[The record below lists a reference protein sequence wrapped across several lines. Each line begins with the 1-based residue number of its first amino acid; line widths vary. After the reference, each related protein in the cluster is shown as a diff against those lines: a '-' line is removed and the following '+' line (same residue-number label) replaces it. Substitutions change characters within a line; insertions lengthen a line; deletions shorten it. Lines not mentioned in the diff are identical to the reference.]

1 MRLSPRRIDAPT
13 AAVVA
18 AVGATAAAAVAGLL
32 LWGDGMPG
40 HSDSASA
47 ADTATS
53 WPATLL
59 FCGGWLLIT
68 VAMML
73 PTSLP
78 LLVAVRR
85 VAGAGRDG
93 RFVLPLV
100 VVGYLAVWAVAG
112 IAARAFSLGVA
123 PLLDATR
130 AGTAGH
136 AGMPGMNPAMP
147 GMGATA
153 PGLDGSRLAAAAI
166 LVVAGAY
173 QLSPLA
179 LRCLRACRSPF
190 GFLARGWTGRADVR
204 RQAVRIG
211 VAYGRSCLGCC
222 AGLMAVLLVVGMA
235 NPGWMLALGA
245 VMAVQKNAAWGAR
258 LALASGCL
266 LIAAGVVLGL
276 SSGTLTGG

>member
-1 MRLSPRRIDAPT
+1 
-13 AAVVA
+13 
-18 AVGATAAAAVAGLL
+18 
-32 LWGDGMPG
+32 
-40 HSDSASA
+40 
-47 ADTATS
+47 
-53 WPATLL
+53 
-59 FCGGWLLIT
+59 
-68 VAMML
+68 
-73 PTSLP
+73 
-78 LLVAVRR
+78 
-85 VAGAGRDG
+85 
-93 RFVLPLV
+93 
-100 VVGYLAVWAVAG
+100 
-112 IAARAFSLGVA
+112 
-123 PLLDATR
+123 
-130 AGTAGH
+130 
-136 AGMPGMNPAMP
+136 MNPAMP

-153 PGLDGSRLAAAAI
+153 PGLDGGRLAAAAI

-258 LALASGCL
+258 LAMASGCL

-276 SSGTLTGG
+276 SSATLTGG

>member
-1 MRLSPRRIDAPT
+1 VRLSPRRIDAPT

-18 AVGATAAAAVAGLL
+18 AVGATAAAAFAGLL

-59 FCGGWLLIT
+59 FCGGWLLMT

-78 LLVAVRR
+78 LFVAVRR

-112 IAARAFSLGVA
+112 IAARAFSLGA
-123 PLLDATR
+123 PR
-130 AGTAGH
+130 
-136 AGMPGMNPAMP
+136 
-147 GMGATA
+147 
-153 PGLDGSRLAAAAI
+153 
-166 LVVAGAY
+166 
-173 QLSPLA
+173 
-179 LRCLRACRSPF
+179 RACVTGMTLRTRS
-190 GFLARGWTGRADVR
+190 GRG
-204 RQAVRIG
+204 
-211 VAYGRSCLGCC
+211 
-222 AGLMAVLLVVGMA
+222 
-235 NPGWMLALGA
+235 
-245 VMAVQKNAAWGAR
+245 
-258 LALASGCL
+258 
-266 LIAAGVVLGL
+266 
-276 SSGTLTGG
+276 